1 MNCREERK
9 NRFRLFEKWWQT
21 AVGRFAQRVFMAFL
35 LIGFCHSAG
44 VAAGTLH
51 LRTYDVNDPQMGI
64 PAFRV
69 LAPQSWQLRGGLT
82 WSAALA
88 NLVTADVAITAPDNS
103 AGFYIHPSPMYIS
116 GQIESQWPVGQLYL
130 GMIVMPI
137 PNSPTAFLQQLV
149 LPQRRPNAR
158 NLRLVEQEDLSHWAA
173 GVAATQPGGIQG
185 YGTRSR
191 FAYTEN
197 GRNWEEDFYCVVLVS
212 GGQNLLWL
220 ADRNLS
226 VRAEAGKL
234 DALKPLAGAFVNS
247 FRVEQSW
254 YARFTKAQ
262 QQWIAAKQQGIADA
276 GALSRAIS
284 RSNDQ
289 FNQSLMQSWNAR
301 QQAEDRASR
310 EFSEYIRD
318 SENYYDP
325 VNEMQVELPG
335 SYQKAWTN
343 NQGEYLL
350 SDVPGYNPNL
360 NSNLNWE
367 EIRPIR

>member
-1 MNCREERK
+1 MSRRICPIGPPGLPRRNRVEFRATVPVPGLPTRK
-9 NRFRLFEKWWQT
+9 TAEIGRRTSIAWCSLLAGKTCSGWRIETFRY
-21 AVGRFAQRVFMAFL
+21 G
-35 LIGFCHSAG
+35 
-44 VAAGTLH
+44 
-51 LRTYDVNDPQMGI
+51 P
-64 PAFRV
+64 
-69 LAPQSWQLRGGLT
+69 
-82 WSAALA
+82 
-88 NLVTADVAITAPDNS
+88 
-103 AGFYIHPSPMYIS
+103 
-116 GQIESQWPVGQLYL
+116 
-130 GMIVMPI
+130 
-137 PNSPTAFLQQLV
+137 
-149 LPQRRPNAR
+149 RP
-158 NLRLVEQEDLSHWAA
+158 
-173 GVAATQPGGIQG
+173 
-185 YGTRSR
+185 
-191 FAYTEN
+191 
-197 GRNWEEDFYCVVLVS
+197 
-212 GGQNLLWL
+212 
-220 ADRNLS
+220 
-226 VRAEAGKL
+226 GKL

-254 YARFTKAQ
+254 YARFSKAQ
-262 QQWIAAKQQGIADA
+262 QQWIAAKQQGIANA

-289 FNQSLMQSWNAR
+289 FTQNLMQSWNAR

-335 SYQKAWTN
+335 GYQKAWTN